1 MLKIFLIK
9 SNTVMRIASICK
21 SMTMAVVCKL
31 LQEGSFSLE
40 KLFKDY
46 VKKFPDIFLVKK

>member
-1 MLKIFLIK
+1 
-9 SNTVMRIASICK
+9 MRIASICK

-31 LQEGSFSLE
+31 LQEGSFSLD